1 VIGVALLAAFWPC
14 GTPKAPAQVTV
25 QKNEMPMATAD
36 CSDPASALP
45 IGTTRVYIALR
56 NGHDGSGHS
65 LSDARDGSSAA
76 SFDRILR
83 CYSEG
88 CADAADPKRSV
99 ARTENLIVCLGP
111 GKFETKG
118 PYDYLI
124 NVPHRQAEGFT
135 IGKGWKV
142 HGAGADRTTVQL
154 IAYLAVPADDNPTRK
169 PAASGVVFA
178 TNSDNASGIEISGL
192 TIDANYP
199 ALKAAASKAGIK
211 GLNLDAIHL
220 RSDLGGHWIHD
231 VNIVNTAGEV
241 TEGFPIEL
249 FSARLSNPPTANHG
263 NVIERVKVSGF
274 GGGKSTAIAVANA
287 VAEVR
292 NNVVEGM
299 QIGYGGWIMGPVWFH
314 DNLAVDSD
322 YGFNVDSLANRD
334 VRIERNR
341 IIHPRSYGIVVGG
354 SGTFADFKIIENTIE
369 IDKASVTGIV
379 FRGNVTGAVVRGNS
393 ILAKSG
399 AKATAVRSYAG
410 ELQAGPNVNNVY
422 ESNRISN
429 GLRAGFNGLSWK
441 SRSCVFG
448 NLDEQGKPSKVLDDN
463 HAGTCVA
470 GK

>member
-1 VIGVALLAAFWPC
+1 MAGPPGVARAAQTSTASETSSHDC
-14 GTPKAPAQVTV
+14 TAPA
-25 QKNEMPMATAD
+25 
-36 CSDPASALP
+36 ASLP
-45 IGTTRVYIALR
+45 SGTTRVYIALR
-56 NGHDGSGHS
+56 NGHDGSGRS
-65 LSDARDGSSAA
+65 PGDARDGSTAA
-76 SFDRILR
+76 GFDKILR

-88 CADAADPKRSV
+88 CTDAADLKKSV

-118 PYDYLI
+118 PYDFLI
-124 NVPHRQAEGFT
+124 NAPHRLAEGFT

-154 IAYLAVPADDNPTRK
+154 IAYLASTSRDNPK
-169 PAASGVVFA
+169 SQPAATGVVFA
-178 TNSDNASGIEISGL
+178 TNSDNAAGIEISDL
-192 TIDANYP
+192 TVDSNYP
-199 ALKAAASKAGIK
+199 ALKAAATRAGIK
-211 GLNLDAIHL
+211 ALNLDAIYL

-231 VNIVNTAGEV
+231 VNIVNTAGEI

-249 FSARLSNPPTANHG
+249 FSVRLSNPPTANNG

-274 GGGKSTAIAVANA
+274 GGGTSTAIAVANA

-292 NNVVEGM
+292 HNVVEGM

-314 DNLAVDSD
+314 DNVAVDSD
-322 YGFNVDSLANRD
+322 YGFNCDSLANRD

-354 SGTFADFKIIENTIE
+354 RGTYADFKISDNTIE
-369 IDKASVTGIV
+369 IDKSGVVGLV

-393 ILAKSG
+393 ILAKPG
-399 AKATAVRSYAG
+399 TKATAVRSYAG
-410 ELQAGPNVNNVY
+410 ELQAGPNLNNVY
-422 ESNRISN
+422 ESNRISS
-429 GLRAGFNGLSWK
+429 GLRAAFNGLSWK

-448 NLDEQGKPSKVLDDN
+448 NLDEQGSPSKVLEDN
-463 HAGTCVA
+463 HAGPCVA